1 MDEKKGNKIS
11 LTRQSLLFSIIVIL
25 FLSLS
30 NGVMTYFGQV
40 RAYEADLESNE
51 KSYLARELDASRSK
65 IQSIK
70 SYIDNESALSEES
83 LREKAKSIVS
93 EAHEM
98 ALSIYEENKNEIGE
112 AELKELI
119 KHVVESLR
127 YDDEPGYNFIGQMD
141 GKIVMLP
148 SMPGQDGSDILNL
161 KDKEGSYPV
170 QTAIRIASSPEG
182 EGYLEWHWYKP
193 GETEEMHK
201 KIGYVMYFEPYDWFI
216 GTGEYLYVSEDKL
229 KMKILDTLEKIY
241 IDSEQYVFIGD
252 SGGNVLMAPYEI
264 ENFYDLG
271 KSGDTHVWD
280 IIKSLPADS
289 EGFVDYVLPENA
301 LGYSYSK
308 TSYVLY
314 IPEWDW
320 YVGSGINLDFLYS
333 QNLQKIEEL
342 KALLVRN
349 FMFSILLSFATFL
362 VAIYLFAYYNRNLD
376 KEFEMMNDFLSSAP
390 GKYRELDVSRFKY
403 RELHQLASTA
413 NQMISKIR
421 MQKTEL
427 EKYSK
432 RMKQLARTDSL
443 TGLLNHN
450 AIMENMQS
458 RMHEADR
465 YHTPLSVIMLDIDD
479 FKSINDT
486 YGHQFGDEILV
497 GVSSIFNKTLRE
509 TDIIG
514 RYGGEEFLILLPN
527 TNLDNAWRVAEKI
540 RKTVASGTWD
550 VEGLTV
556 TLSGGVS
563 EYEGKHSNKLIGDA
577 DKKLYKAKSMGKNR
591 MVK

>member
-1 MDEKKGNKIS
+1 MHEKNGNNIS
-11 LTRQSLLFSIIVIL
+11 LTRQSLLFSIVVIL

-40 RAYEADLESNE
+40 RAYQADLESNE
-51 KSYLARELDASRSK
+51 KSYLERELDASRSK

-83 LREKAKSIVS
+83 LKEKAKSIVS

-98 ALSIYEENKNEIGE
+98 ALSIYEENKTEMGE

-119 KHVVESLR
+119 KNVVGSLR

-148 SMPGQDGSDILNL
+148 SMPGQEGSDILNL
-161 KDKEGSYPV
+161 KDKEGAYPV

-182 EGYLEWHWYKP
+182 QGYMEWHWYKP

-201 KIGYVMYFEPYDWFI
+201 KIGYVMYFEPYEWFI
-216 GTGEYLYVSEDKL
+216 GTGEYLYVSENKL

-241 IDSEQYVFIGD
+241 IDSEQYVFIGG
-252 SGGNVLMAPYEI
+252 SGGNVFMAPYEI

-271 KSGDTHVWD
+271 KSGDMHVWD

-349 FMFSILLSFATFL
+349 FLFSILLSFATFL

-390 GKYRELDVSRFKY
+390 GKYRELDVSKFKY

-421 MQKTEL
+421 MQKAEL

-443 TGLLNHN
+443 TSLLNHN
-450 AIMENMQS
+450 AIIENMQS

-486 YGHQFGDEILV
+486 YGHQFGDEVLV
-497 GVSSIFNKTLRE
+497 GVSSVFNKTLRE

-527 TNLDNAWRVAEKI
+527 TNLDNAWQVAEKI
-540 RKTVASGTWD
+540 RKSVASITWD

>member
-1 MDEKKGNKIS
+1 MPEKKENKIS
-11 LTRQSLLFSIIVIL
+11 LTRQSLLFSIVVIL

-30 NGVMTYFGQV
+30 NGIMTYFGQV
-40 RAYEADLESNE
+40 RAYEADRESSENAYLE
-51 KSYLARELDASRSK
+51 RELYASRSK

-83 LREKAKSIVS
+83 LRAKTKSIVS
-93 EAHEM
+93 EAHNM
-98 ALSIYEENKNEIGE
+98 ALSIYEKNKNEMQE

-119 KHVVESLR
+119 NHVVGSLK
-127 YDDEPGYNFIGQMD
+127 YDKEPRYNFIGRMD
-141 GKIVMLP
+141 GTIVMLP
-148 SMPGQDGSDILNL
+148 SMPGQEGMSILNI
-161 KDKEGSYPV
+161 KDTEGIYPV
-170 QTAIRIASSPEG
+170 QNAIKIASSPER
-182 EGYLEWHWYKP
+182 EGHMKWKWYKP
-193 GETEEMHK
+193 GETDEMHE
-201 KIGYVMYFEPYDWFI
+201 KIGYVKYFEPYDWFI
-216 GTGEYLYVSEDKL
+216 GTGEYLYNSENSL
-229 KMKILDTLEKIY
+229 KAKVLETLEKIY
-241 IDSEQYVFIGD
+241 GNSEQYVFIGNSD
-252 SGGNVLMAPYEI
+252 GNALMAPYEI
-264 ENFYDLG
+264 DNFYDLG
-271 KSGDTHVWD
+271 KSGDTYVWD
-280 IIKSLPADS
+280 IIKSLHSNS

-301 LGYSYSK
+301 LGYSHSK

-320 YVGSGINLDFLYS
+320 YVGTGINLDFLDS
-333 QNLQKIEEL
+333 QNQKRIEDLEEI
-342 KALLVRN
+342 LVQN

-390 GKYRELDVSRFKY
+390 GKYRELDISRFKY
-403 RELHQLASTA
+403 RELHHLASTA
-413 NQMISKIR
+413 NQMILKIR
-421 MQKTEL
+421 MQKLEL

-450 AIMENMQS
+450 AIIENAQS
-458 RMHEADR
+458 RMHESDR
-465 YHTPLSVIMLDIDD
+465 YHAPLSVIMLDIDD

-486 YGHQFGDEILV
+486 YGHQFGDEVLV
-497 GVSSIFNKTLRE
+497 SVSSTFNEILRE

-527 TNLDNAWRVAEKI
+527 TNLDDAWQVAEKI
-540 RKTVASGTWD
+540 RKAVESISWD
-550 VEGLTV
+550 AGDLTV

-563 EYEGKHSNKLIGDA
+563 EYEGKHSNRMIGDA

>member
-1 MDEKKGNKIS
+1 MDEKKENKIS

-51 KSYLARELDASRSK
+51 KSYLERELDASRSK
-65 IQSIK
+65 IQSIN
-70 SYIDNESALSEES
+70 SYINNESALSDES

-98 ALSIYEENKNEIGE
+98 ALSIYEENKNEIEE

-119 KHVVESLR
+119 KNVVGSLK
-127 YDDEPGYNFIGQMD
+127 YDDAPGYNFIGQMD
-141 GKIVMLP
+141 GKIIILP
-148 SMPGQDGSDILNL
+148 SMPGQEGSDILNL
-161 KDKEGSYPV
+161 KDKEGEYPV
-170 QTAIRIASSPEG
+170 QTAIKIASSPEG
-182 EGYLEWHWYKP
+182 EGYMEWHWYKP
-193 GETEEMHK
+193 GETEEMNK

-320 YVGSGINLDFLYS
+320 YVGSGINLDYLYS

-349 FMFSILLSFATFL
+349 FLVSILLSFATFL

-421 MQKTEL
+421 MQKAEL

-432 RMKQLARTDSL
+432 SMKQLARTDSL

-486 YGHQFGDEILV
+486 YGHQFGDEVLV
-497 GVSSIFNKTLRE
+497 RVSSVFNKTLRE

-540 RKTVASGTWD
+540 RITVASGTWD